1 MTLLNELMQ
10 LVAGRGGGD
19 AKDGGDKV
27 NLIVTMHK

>member
-19 AKDGGDKV
+19 AKGGDKV